1 MPVQSLPIFLFAIVL
16 AAAVAASPACAEDA
30 QPAAKSGF
38 SHAFVY
44 TGEVFADVHGGLQR
58 GATYTGLAQ
67 LSLDWADADWLAH
80 TDIYMPHGESFNRR
94 YVGGF
99 SDVSNI
105 DAVHQLRVHELWAQ
119 RTFGRVSLRTGLLAA
134 DTEFWGP
141 GTANLFISSAFGAPS
156 VVSGDLPNSPIF
168 PQGVLGARLAFDLE
182 HAGTLRLAV
191 LDGDG
196 GDQASVNRHGLHISL
211 DEGALLLAEYQRVID
226 RDGEKK
232 TDVRLA
238 AYYHTGTF
246 TNTQG
251 DRVRGNSGFI
261 GSMDHALDARLS
273 VFARVGAALSDRSV
287 VPWSV
292 ETGFNLRPVFGT
304 GDKLGVGLAYVDLNG
319 STAITSKATP
329 LRREVILESTLDWP
343 ISKSLD
349 LQPEVQYIID
359 PGGTAAAHNARVV
372 GLRATVHL

>member
-1 MPVQSLPIFLFAIVL
+1 VQRLPIALFAIVL
-16 AAAVAASPACAEDA
+16 AAAVAASPAHAEDA
-30 QPAAKSGF
+30 QASSKSVF

-44 TGEVFADVHGGLQR
+44 TGEVFAKLHGGLRR

-67 LSLDWADADWLAH
+67 MSLDWADTDWLAH
-80 TDIYMPHGESFNRR
+80 TDIYMPHGESFNGR

-134 DTEFWGP
+134 DTEFWVP
-141 GTANLFISSAFGAPS
+141 DTAKLFISSA
-156 VVSGDLPNSPIF
+156 
-168 PQGVLGARLAFDLE
+168 LGARLAFNLK

-191 LDGDG
+191 LDGNG

-211 DEGALLLAEYQRVID
+211 DEGALWLAEYQRVID
-226 RDGEKK
+226 MHGDKK
-232 TDVRLA
+232 TSVRLA
-238 AYYHTGTF
+238 AFHHTGIF

-251 DRVRGNSGFI
+251 HRVRGNNGFI
-261 GSMDHALDARLS
+261 GSVDHTVDARLS
-273 VFARVGAALSDRSV
+273 VFARVGAAMSDRSA

-292 ETGFNLRPVFGT
+292 ETGFNLSPVFGT

-319 STAITSKATP
+319 STAITSTATP
-329 LRREVILESTLDWP
+329 LRGEGILESTLDWP
-343 ISKSLD
+343 INRSLD
-349 LQPEVQYIID
+349 LQPDVQYIID
-359 PGGTAAAHNARVV
+359 PGGTAAAPNAWVV

>member
-1 MPVQSLPIFLFAIVL
+1 VQRLPIALFAIVL
-16 AAAVAASPACAEDA
+16 AAAVAVSSAHAEDA
-30 QPAAKSGF
+30 QASSKSVF

-44 TGEVFADVHGGLQR
+44 TGEVFAKLHGGLRR

-67 LSLDWADADWLAH
+67 LSLDWTDTDWLAH
-80 TDIYMPHGESFNRR
+80 TDIYMPHGESFNGR

-134 DTEFWGP
+134 DTEFWVP
-141 GTANLFISSAFGAPS
+141 DTANLFISSAFGAPS
-156 VVSGDLPNSPIF
+156 VVSGDLPNAPIF
-168 PQGVLGARLAFDLE
+168 PQGVLGARLAFNLK

-191 LDGDG
+191 LDGNG

-211 DEGALLLAEYQRVID
+211 DEGALWLAEYQRVID
-226 RDGEKK
+226 MHGDKK
-232 TDVRLA
+232 TSVRLA
-238 AYYHTGTF
+238 AFHHTGIF

-251 DRVRGNSGFI
+251 HRVRGNNGFI
-261 GSMDHALDARLS
+261 GSVDHTVDARLS
-273 VFARVGAALSDRSV
+273 VFARVGAAMSDRSA

-292 ETGFNLRPVFGT
+292 ETGFNLSPVFGT

-319 STAITSKATP
+319 STAITSTATP
-329 LRREVILESTLDWP
+329 LRGEGILESTLDWP
-343 ISKSLD
+343 INRSLD
-349 LQPEVQYIID
+349 LQPDVQYIID
-359 PGGTAAAHNARVV
+359 PGGTAAAPNAWAV
-372 GLRATVHL
+372 GLRATVQL